1 MIKELPS
8 VCPMDCPDTCSLT
21 VSVENDKIIKV
32 RGSDANPYTKGVLC
46 NKVARHYPEFVHGEN
61 RLTHPLRRIGKRGEG
76 VFEKI
81 SWEHAFDA
89 IFENFDAAIK
99 QHGPQSIVP
108 LNYAGPHGM
117 ISDSSIDGRFFHN
130 MGATLLNRGALCG
143 GVKSEAYKSMYGG
156 MPTMPPEQAIKS
168 KLIVVWGNNVTV
180 SNLHFSGITKEARK
194 NGAKLVVIDPKRI
207 KIAETADMHLAITP
221 GTDVVLAW
229 AVALELERLGGI
241 DMEFVTKWA
250 DGFDDYMTA
259 ARQVSVSSA
268 AKICGISEEE
278 IRTFAS
284 LYHETNP
291 AVINIGNGMERNRNG
306 GSGNRAAMA
315 LPVLAGKFG
324 REGGGL
330 IGKSGN
336 AFPSTPDRR
345 KGTHLIPNGTRTFNI
360 IDVAKHMLDDTL
372 DIPVKGVFIYNHN
385 PISVHPDQNRMKR
398 ALSREDIFVVGCD
411 VAMTNSMTY
420 CDIVLPAST
429 HFEFA
434 DVYGA
439 YGQQFLQRA
448 DPVIPPVGSSL
459 PNTEI
464 FRRLAARFG
473 YTDPMFTRTDAELM
487 DESLDLDDPRLQGYR
502 PSELPLDKAIPME
515 FDGGEAVPFV
525 NTFPTTTSGKV
536 ELTST
541 DLGERFDQTVPTYR
555 ELKSD
560 FPLYLITPSSDKRIN
575 ATFGGLKASDDT
587 PVLEMHPDDAG
598 ARQLADGAT
607 VMVWNELGNV
617 NLLLKITD
625 AVRPGTIYS
634 PKGGWFKT
642 SDTGQ
647 TTNALISGDMYADL
661 IGGACYNDTRV
672 DVALYSNSST

>member
-21 VSVENDKIIKV
+21 VCVEDDKVVKV
-32 RGSDANPYTKGVLC
+32 RGSNTNPYTNSVLC
-46 NKVARHYPEFVHGEN
+46 NKISRYYPEFVHGEN
-61 RLTHPLRRIGKRGEG
+61 RLTHPLRRTGAKGDG
-76 VFEKI
+76 AFGQI
-81 SWEHAFDA
+81 SWEQAFDTIYDNFSQA
-89 IFENFDAAIK
+89 IAA
-99 QHGPQSIVP
+99 HGPQSIVP

-117 ISDSSIDGRFFHN
+117 ISDSSIDGRFFHK

-143 GVKSEAYKSMYGG
+143 GVKSEAYKSMFGG
-156 MPTMPPEQAIKS
+156 MPTMPPEQAVKS
-168 KLIVVWGNNVTV
+168 KLIVIWGNNVTV
-180 SNLHFSGITKEARK
+180 SNLHFTRIAKEARK
-194 NGAKLVVIDPKRI
+194 NGAKLIVVDPKRV

-229 AVALELERLGGI
+229 AIALELERLGGI
-241 DMEFVTKWA
+241 DQEFVQKWVH
-250 DGFDDYMTA
+250 GFEGFMEA
-259 ARQVSVSSA
+259 ARQVTVESA
-268 AKICGISEEE
+268 ADICGINAYK
-278 IRTFAS
+278 IRAFAS
-284 LYHETNP
+284 LYHNTNP

-324 REGGGL
+324 IEGGGL
-330 IGKSGN
+330 IGKAGN
-336 AFPSTPDRR
+336 AFPATPDRR
-345 KGTHLIPNGTRTFNI
+345 KGTDLIPEGTRTFNI

-372 DIPVKGVFIYNHN
+372 EIPVKGVFIYNHN
-385 PISVHPDQNRMKR
+385 PVSVHPDQNRMKR

-411 VAMTNSMTY
+411 VAMTDSMAY

-448 DPVIPPVGSSL
+448 EPVIPRVGNSL

-473 YTDPMFTRTDAELM
+473 YTDDIFTRSDSELM
-487 DESLDLDDPRLQGYR
+487 DESLDLDDPRLKGYR

-515 FDGGEAVPFV
+515 FDGGEATPFV
-525 NTFPTTTSGKV
+525 NTFPTTKSGKV
-536 ELTST
+536 ELTSV
-541 DLGERFDQTVPTYR
+541 DLAQRFDQLVPTFR

-575 ATFGGLKASDDT
+575 ATFGGLKASDGIQ
-587 PVLEMHPDDAG
+587 VLEMHPDDAAARDLEEG
-598 ARQLADGAT
+598 AI
-607 VMVWNELGNV
+607 VKVWNDLGEV
-617 NLLLKITD
+617 TLSLKVTD

-634 PKGGWFKT
+634 PKGAWFKT

-647 TTNALISGDMYADL
+647 TTCALIPGDIYADL

-672 DVALYSNSST
+672 EVAEKVA

>member
-21 VSVENDKIIKV
+21 VSVENDKVVKV
-32 RGSDANPYTKGVLC
+32 RGSNTNPYTKGVLC

-61 RLTHPLRRIGKRGEG
+61 RLTHPLRRTGKKGSG
-76 VFEKI
+76 AFERI
-81 SWEHAFDA
+81 SWETAFNA
-89 IFENFDAAIK
+89 IYENFQNAIEA
-99 QHGPQSIVP
+99 HGPQSVVP

-117 ISDSSIDGRFFHN
+117 ISDSSIDGRFFHK

-156 MPTMPPEQAIKS
+156 MPTMPPEQAVNS

-180 SNLHFSGITKEARK
+180 SNLHFSGIAKEARK

-241 DMEFVTKWA
+241 DKDFVARWV
-250 DGFDDYMTA
+250 DGYDDYMTA

-268 AKICGISEEE
+268 AEICGISADE
-278 IRTFAS
+278 IRAFAL
-284 LYHETNP
+284 LYHQTNP

-324 REGGGL
+324 VEGGGL
-330 IGKSGN
+330 IGKAGN

-345 KGTHLIPNGTRTFNI
+345 KGTDLIPEGTRTFNI
-360 IDVAKHMLDDTL
+360 IDIAKHMLDDTL
-372 DIPVKGVFIYNHN
+372 EIPVKAVFIYNHN
-385 PISVHPDQNRMKR
+385 PVSVHPDQNRMKR

-411 VAMTNSMTY
+411 VAMTDSMAY

-448 DPVIPPVGSSL
+448 DPVIPRVGDSL

-464 FRRLAARFG
+464 FRRLAARFA
-473 YTDPMFTRTDAELM
+473 YTDPVFTRTDAELM
-487 DESLDLDDPRLQGYR
+487 DESLDLDDARLKGYR
-502 PSELPLDKAIPME
+502 PSELPVDQVIRME
-515 FDGGEAVPFV
+515 FEGDEAIPFV
-525 NTFPTTTSGKV
+525 NTFPTTTNGKV
-536 ELTST
+536 QLASA
-541 DLGERFDQTVPTYR
+541 DLGERFDQFVPTFRKLESSY
-555 ELKSD
+555 
-560 FPLYLITPSSDKRIN
+560 PLYLITPSSDKRIN
-575 ATFGGLKASDDT
+575 ATFGGLKASDDV
-587 PVLEMHPDDAG
+587 PVLEMHPDDAASRG
-598 ARQLADGAT
+598 LEDGAA
-607 VMVWNELGNV
+607 VKVWNDLGDV
-617 NLLLKITD
+617 HLQLTITD

-634 PKGGWFKT
+634 PKGAWFKT

-647 TTNALISGDMYADL
+647 TTNAMIPGDIYADL

-672 DVALYSNSST
+672 EVAAKAA